1 MALNLKL
8 NLVKLN
14 DLNLIVYLKPKEA
27 LKLKLKSRKIET
39 RTRTGWWVASPNP
52 REISIY
58 SYKYTEFK

>member
-14 DLNLIVYLKPKEA
+14 DFNLIGYLKPKEA
-27 LKLKLKSRKIET
+27 LKLKSRKIET